1 LDNEI
6 AEAALIAIENL
17 IRKCPSEARS
27 VVSLIYDLVSQAIA
41 YDPNYQSDP
50 AQGANEQ
57 MMDDE
62 DNQDADMDD
71 QEYDW
76 ASEMEDGQDDDD
88 DTAWK
93 VRKGATKVID
103 AMVSSCP
110 ESLRE
115 YWQEYVALLERRF
128 FERDENVKCDVFET
142 FQNLIKASLRIGSE
156 SSQAQAAGMSP
167 A

>member
-1 LDNEI
+1 
-6 AEAALIAIENL
+6 
-17 IRKCPSEARS
+17 
-27 VVSLIYDLVSQAIA
+27 
-41 YDPNYQSDP
+41 
-50 AQGANEQ
+50 

-103 AMVSSCP
+103 ALVSSCP

-128 FERDENVKCDVFET
+128 FERDDNVKCDVFET
-142 FQNLIKASLRIGSE
+142 FQNLIKASLRMGSE
-156 SSQAQAAGMSP
+156 SSQPQATGMVQP
-167 A
+167 